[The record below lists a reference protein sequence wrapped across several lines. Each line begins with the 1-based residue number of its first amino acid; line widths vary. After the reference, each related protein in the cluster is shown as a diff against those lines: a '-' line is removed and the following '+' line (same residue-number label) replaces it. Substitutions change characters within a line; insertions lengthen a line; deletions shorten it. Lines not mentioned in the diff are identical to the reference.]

1 MGCNIH
7 RLKVRGAPA
16 IGIAAA
22 YTLYLEVK
30 NSDAK
35 DLRNFIMNFLR

>member
-7 RLKVRGAPA
+7 RLKERGAPA
-16 IGIAAA
+16 IGIAVSYA
-22 YTLYLEVK
+22 LYLEVR

-35 DLRNFIMNFLR
+35 DLRNFIMNYLR